1 MDGIA
6 LVRLALGVIADRLI
20 TIMGLSMSCALACWA
35 MFDPLQNRVLILLIF
50 VIFSYMVIQTKER
63 TKDERPIKVA
73 KEE

>member
-20 TIMGLSMSCALACWA
+20 TIMGLSMSCALACWG
-35 MFDPLQNRVLILLIF
+35 MFDPVQNRVLILLIF

-63 TKDERPIKVA
+63 TKDERPIKAA